1 METASLILLG
11 GGLLFKRI
19 ASLLLLVALGL
30 VVAGAASDAP
40 SLASYP
46 VVVTAATFVLT
57 ALTVAP
63 IILRPLPEGA
73 APTAS
78 HPGRR
83 GHQLR
88 LVAFCA
94 IWILYAALLNAL
106 GFVLAS
112 SLAMVAS
119 LWVVT
124 GRFRPVASLAA
135 VVFVLALAV
144 LVTTILFVP
153 VPKKQ
158 VDHLIDETIFTLMG
172 N

>member
-1 METASLILLG
+1 MSSYG
-11 GGLLFKRI
+11 GDPLFKRI
-19 ASLLLLVALGL
+19 ASLLLLAALGL
-30 VVAGAASDAP
+30 VVAGAVNDAP

-46 VVVTAATFVLT
+46 VLLSATTFVLT
-57 ALTVAP
+57 ALTVVP
-63 IILRPLPEGA
+63 IILRPLPEGKV
-73 APTAS
+73 PTSS
-78 HPGRR
+78 HPGSGRGAR

-88 LVAFCA
+88 IAAFCA
-94 IWILYAALLNAL
+94 VWILYAGLLNTM

-112 SLAMVAS
+112 SLAMIAS
-119 LWVVT
+119 LWIVM
-124 GRFRPVASLAA
+124 GRFKPIASLAS

-153 VPKKQ
+153 VPKAQ

>member
-1 METASLILLG
+1 M
-11 GGLLFKRI
+11 FKRI
-19 ASLLLLVALGL
+19 ASLLLLAALGL
-30 VVAGAASDAP
+30 VVAGAVSDAP

-46 VVVTAATFVLT
+46 VIVVAATFVLT
-57 ALTVAP
+57 ALTVVP
-63 IILRPLPEGA
+63 IILRPLPVGPA
-73 APTAS
+73 STAPA
-78 HPGRR
+78 PGRR

-94 IWILYAALLNAL
+94 IWILYVALLNTL

-112 SLAMVAS
+112 SLAMIAS

-135 VVFVLALAV
+135 AVFVLALAV

-153 VPKKQ
+153 VPKSQ